1 MIYRSSP
8 ADIARANRERDVS
21 SPLRQMTN
29 TQTTQQD
36 EEDGARTPRA
46 NISGLIGE
54 SSPIRYASSSPGH
67 AFGRQ
72 QSNQPDIH
80 SDSSALFVR
89 SSRSLGPGSAINNSR
104 RGDINSDNINTP
116 RARRRI
122 FMDESGRVVRDIP
135 ADDAEA
141 PSFSNVDPT
150 TSDAQA
156 MGGASTLCI
165 WGTNV
170 SINDTLSVFKEFLR
184 NFSKKYRMWSDGM
197 SEEETREDP
206 DSNTKEYV
214 QMMQNMLTLGVTSLN
229 LDFHNLKAYPPTKK
243 LWQQAQDYPQDIVT
257 LMDQGIKDVMY
268 ELAEAE
274 MARQRQS
281 QSAAPSSN
289 RTRIMSSEPPVPS
302 SDRSEPEAATP
313 RADDSNE
320 VDLCQEVQKRSYRVR
335 PFGLDNT
342 INMRDLNPSDVDK
355 IISIKGLVIRTTPII
370 PDMKDAFFRCQVCNH
385 TVKVDID
392 RGKIAE
398 PTKCPRPICDS
409 PNSMQI
415 VHNRSGFMD
424 KQVIKLQETPDSVPA
439 GQTPHSV
446 SMCAYDELVD
456 LCKAGDRVEITGI
469 FKASPV
475 RVNPR
480 MRTLKSIYKTYI
492 DVLHIQKVD
501 KKRMGIDVSTVEQDI
516 SEEVSGNIEETRKV
530 SEEEEEKIRATAARP
545 DIYDLL
551 SRSLAPSIYELDD
564 VKKGILLQLFGG
576 TNKSFEKGGSPK
588 YRGDINILLC
598 GDPSTAKSQLL
609 MYVHKIAPRGV
620 YTSGKGSSAVGLTA
634 YVTRDPETRQLV
646 LESGALVLSD
656 GGVCCID
663 EFDKMSDAT
672 RSVLHEVMEQQTVS
686 IAKAGIIT
694 TLNARTSILASANPI
709 GSKYNPNL
717 PVPQNIDLPPTLLSR
732 FDLVYLILD
741 RIDET
746 NDRRLAR
753 HLLSMYL
760 DDKPQSAAGGMEILP
775 IEFLTSYISYA
786 RTNCQPRISPEAS
799 TELVNAYVEMRKLGE
814 DVRAAERRITA
825 TTRQLESM
833 IRLSEA
839 HAKMR
844 LSETVTADDVKE
856 AVRLIKS
863 ALKQAATDSRTGLI
877 DMSLLTEGTSA
888 SERRRK
894 ADLKTAVLALLD
906 EMTRQGQAARYS
918 EVVKRMSEQSSVNV
932 ESNEFNEVVRALEQ
946 EGLVMVVGE
955 GARRAIRRVTG
966 VA

>member
-1 MIYRSSP
+1 
-8 ADIARANRERDVS
+8 
-21 SPLRQMTN
+21 
-29 TQTTQQD
+29 
-36 EEDGARTPRA
+36 
-46 NISGLIGE
+46 
-54 SSPIRYASSSPGH
+54 
-67 AFGRQ
+67 
-72 QSNQPDIH
+72 
-80 SDSSALFVR
+80 
-89 SSRSLGPGSAINNSR
+89 
-104 RGDINSDNINTP
+104 
-116 RARRRI
+116 
-122 FMDESGRVVRDIP
+122 
-135 ADDAEA
+135 
-141 PSFSNVDPT
+141 
-150 TSDAQA
+150 
-156 MGGASTLCI
+156 
-165 WGTNV
+165 
-170 SINDTLSVFKEFLR
+170 
-184 NFSKKYRMWSDGM
+184 
-197 SEEETREDP
+197 
-206 DSNTKEYV
+206 
-214 QMMQNMLTLGVTSLN
+214 
-229 LDFHNLKAYPPTKK
+229 
-243 LWQQAQDYPQDIVT
+243 
-257 LMDQGIKDVMY
+257 
-268 ELAEAE
+268 
-274 MARQRQS
+274 
-281 QSAAPSSN
+281 
-289 RTRIMSSEPPVPS
+289 
-302 SDRSEPEAATP
+302 
-313 RADDSNE
+313 
-320 VDLCQEVQKRSYRVR
+320 
-335 PFGLDNT
+335 
-342 INMRDLNPSDVDK
+342 MR
-355 IISIKGLVIRTTPII
+355 
-370 PDMKDAFFRCQVCNH
+370 DAFFRCSVCNH

-480 MRTLKSIYKTYI
+480 QRTLKSIYKTYI

-501 KKRMGIDVSTVEQDI
+501 KKRMGIDVSTVEQELSDQLT
-516 SEEVSGNIEETRKV
+516 GNIEESRKV
-530 SEEEEEKIRATAARP
+530 SEEEEEKIKATAARP
-545 DIYDLL
+545 DIYELL
-551 SRSLAPSIYELDD
+551 SRSLAPSIFEMDD

-609 MYVHKIAPRGV
+609 QYVHKIAPRGV

-760 DDKPQSAAGGMEILP
+760 DDKPQSASGGMEILVSPLIRIPTIPADLKKP

-786 RTNCQPRISPEAS
+786 RTKCQPRISPEAS
-799 TELVNAYVEMRKLGE
+799 KELVTSYVEMRKLGE

-833 IRLSEA
+833 IRLAEA

-894 ADLKTAVLALLD
+894 GDLKTAVLTLLD
-906 EMTRQGQAARYS
+906 EMTRQGQSARYS
-918 EVVKRMSEQSSVNV
+918 EVIRRMGEQSTVAIDAP
-932 ESNEFNEVVRALEQ
+932 EFAEVVRALEQ
-946 EGLVMVVGE
+946 EGAIMVVGE
-955 GARRAIRRVTG
+955 GARKAIRRVTG